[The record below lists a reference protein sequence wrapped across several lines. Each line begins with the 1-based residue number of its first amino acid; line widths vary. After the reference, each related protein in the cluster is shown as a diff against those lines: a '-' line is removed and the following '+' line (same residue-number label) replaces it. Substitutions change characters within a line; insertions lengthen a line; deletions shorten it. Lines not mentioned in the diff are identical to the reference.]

1 MQISSGFQCWV
12 NSSFMVPGWATPAT
26 AGTLAASTCS
36 ADTVSSIER
45 RSHRT
50 TSAATPPIANGIRQ
64 PHSVRADLS
73 MVFCRMTRTSKASI
87 WPPIRVTYWKLEKKP
102 RRLDVAASDM

>member
-1 MQISSGFQCWV
+1 M
-12 NSSFMVPGWATPAT
+12 
-26 AGTLAASTCS
+26 
-36 ADTVSSIER
+36 ER

-50 TSAATPPIANGIRQ
+50 TSAATPPMANGIRQ
-64 PHSVRADLS
+64 PHSVRSPLG
-73 MVFCRMTRTSKASI
+73 MTFCRMTRTSRASI

>member
-1 MQISSGFQCWV
+1 
-12 NSSFMVPGWATPAT
+12 MVPGWASPAAT
-26 AGTLAASTCS
+26 GALAAATCS
-36 ADTVSSIER
+36 AETVSSMER

-50 TSAATPPIANGIRQ
+50 TRAATPPMANGIRQ
-64 PHSVRADLS
+64 PHSVRSPLGMA
-73 MVFCRMTRTSKASI
+73 FCRMTSTSRASI

>member
-1 MQISSGFQCWV
+1 MQISSGFQYWV

-50 TSAATPPIANGIRQ
+50 TSAATPPIANGMRQ
-64 PHSVRADLS
+64 PHSVRSPLG
-73 MVFCRMTRTSKASI
+73 MTFCRITRTSSAII
-87 WPPIRVTYWKLEKKP
+87 WPPISVTYWKLEKNP
-102 RRLDVAASDM
+102 RRLEVAASDM

>member
-12 NSSFMVPGWATPAT
+12 KSSFRVPGWASPANRT
-26 AGTLAASTCS
+26 WAARTCS
-36 ADTVSSIER
+36 AETVSSMER

-50 TSAATPPIANGIRQ
+50 TRAATPPMANGIRQ
-64 PHSVRADLS
+64 PHSLEGFLGRA
-73 MVFCRMTRTSKASI
+73 FCRITSISSASI
-87 WPPIRVTYWKLEKKP
+87 WPPISVTYWKLEKKP